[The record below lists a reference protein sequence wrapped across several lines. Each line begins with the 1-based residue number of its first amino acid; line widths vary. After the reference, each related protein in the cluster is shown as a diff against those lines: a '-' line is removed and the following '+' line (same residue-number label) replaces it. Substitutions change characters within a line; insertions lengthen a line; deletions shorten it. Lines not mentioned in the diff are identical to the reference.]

1 VSLVVTPFE
10 GAERVVGEGKDGG
23 TVDLWSA
30 SLEPPA
36 PLRAHLEGCLSL
48 DERERA
54 ARFVFPRDR
63 NRFVAGRAFLRLLLA
78 QYLATDPASLRFRYG
93 PHGKPA
99 LADDRSGVAFNLAHS
114 NSLAVCALA
123 RGGELGVDVE
133 RVRPIPDAD
142 GVARSFFSPR
152 ESAELASVPEPE
164 RHRAFFDG
172 WTRKEAF
179 LKALGDGLARP
190 LDSFDVTLKP
200 GDPPRLLRTVGDPE
214 EAGRFSLHS
223 LEPEAGYVA
232 AIAVRGHG
240 WHVRLA
246 RWRWIESRRAEGG
259 EATSR

>member
-1 VSLVVTPFE
+1 MTVLDA
-10 GAERVVGEGKDGG
+10 AEHVVGKSEGGG

-36 PLRAHLEGCLSL
+36 PLRAHLEGYLSI

-63 NRFVAGRAFLRLLLA
+63 NRFIAGRAFLRLLLA
-78 QYLATDPASLRFRYG
+78 QYTATDAASLRFRYG

-99 LADDRSGVAFNLAHS
+99 LADDRSEVVFNLAHTG
-114 NSLAVCALA
+114 SLAVCALA
-123 RGGELGVDVE
+123 RGHDLGVDVE

-142 GVARSFFSPR
+142 GIARSFFSPR
-152 ESAELASVPEPE
+152 ETAELASLPEPA
-164 RHRAFFDG
+164 RFRAFFDA

-200 GDPPRLLRTVGDPE
+200 GDTPRLLRTLGDPE
-214 EAGRFSLHS
+214 EADRFSLHS
-223 LEPEAGYVA
+223 LEPEEGYVA

-240 WHVRLA
+240 WQVRHA
-246 RWRWIESRRAEGG
+246 RWRWIESRRAEG
-259 EATSR
+259 EEIR

>member
-1 VSLVVTPFE
+1 MSLGMAAFDD
-10 GAERVVGEGKDGG
+10 AEHVVGESEGGG

-36 PLRAHLEGCLSL
+36 PLRAHLEGYLSI

-63 NRFVAGRAFLRLLLA
+63 NRFIAGRAFLRLLLA
-78 QYLATDPASLRFRYG
+78 QYTATDAASLRFRYG

-99 LADDRSGVAFNLAHS
+99 LADDRSEVAFNLAHTG
-114 NSLAVCALA
+114 SLAVCALA
-123 RGGELGVDVE
+123 RGRDLGVDVE

-142 GVARSFFSPR
+142 GIARSFFSPR
-152 ESAELASVPEPE
+152 ETAELASLTEPA
-164 RHRAFFDG
+164 RFRAFFDA

-200 GDPPRLLRTVGDPE
+200 GETPRLLRTLGDPE
-214 EAGRFSLHS
+214 EADRFSLHS
-223 LEPEAGYVA
+223 LEPEEGYVA
-232 AIAVRGHG
+232 AIALRGHG
-240 WHVRLA
+240 WQVRHA

-259 EATSR
+259 EIR

>member
-1 VSLVVTPFE
+1 MSLGVTPFE
-10 GAERVVGEGKDGG
+10 EAGRAVGESEGGG

-36 PLRAHLEGCLSL
+36 PLRAHLEGYLSI

-78 QYLATDPASLRFRYG
+78 QYLASDAASLRFQYG

-99 LADDRSGVAFNLAHS
+99 LADDRSGVTFNLAHTD
-114 NSLAVCALA
+114 SLAVCALG
-123 RGGELGVDVE
+123 RGRDLGVDVE

-152 ESAELASVPEPE
+152 ETAELASVPEPA
-164 RHRAFFDG
+164 RHRAFFDA

-200 GDPPRLLRTVGDPE
+200 GDTPRLLRTVGDPE
-214 EAGRFSLHS
+214 EADQFSLHS
-223 LEPEAGYVA
+223 LEPEEGYVA
-232 AIAVRGHG
+232 AIAMRGHG
-240 WHVRLA
+240 WHVRHA

-259 EATSR
+259 ETR